1 VSVTDD
7 RALWGTSVSRRDG
20 DIPFLCY
27 SPRRRHVVELL
38 TDAARWSDRTHLI
51 QGERRLS
58 FAAVFAAAE
67 RVAVQFTEAGLRP
80 GDRLLLLAPNSPEWV
95 ISLWAGLR
103 VGAIVALGNGW
114 WSGPLVDHA
123 VGLTTPRL
131 VLADG
136 KRAALVPDG
145 CAVVTVDE
153 VRACVDAAMGPTGD
167 PVASAPPPAPPGD
180 EDDPAVIIFTAGTT
194 GAPKPVVLAH
204 RSVIANL
211 HNLLVMSRRLPHQI
225 DESRAPAVSLQSGPL
240 FHIGGLQ
247 SLLLALLGGNTLV
260 FLDGRFDPGQVLDL
274 IERERVTWWGAVP
287 TMASRVL
294 THPSITGRDLSSV
307 RSVSMGGAPV
317 QPALVA
323 RLREVFPNASRGM
336 STIYGMTETGGT
348 VAAASGV
355 TMAEHPTTAGAPL
368 PVVDLRID
376 APNADGDGEIVVRT
390 PVQMVGYWG
399 GSGAESGADG
409 AGGSGAAADLIDDEG
424 WVHTGDQGRLVDGLL
439 YVTGR
444 IKDLIIRGG
453 ENIAP
458 AHVEAV
464 LLRHPSV
471 RNVAVLGLPDDDLG
485 ERVGAVVQLEPGA
498 EVTGTELGEF
508 ARTELASY
516 EVPAAWWLRTDE
528 LPMHDSGKTDKLTLR
543 AAWPEPAAQT

>member
-7 RALWGTSVSRRDG
+7 RTLWGTSVSRRDG

-27 SPRRRHVVELL
+27 SPRRRHVIELL

-51 QGERRLS
+51 QGARRLS

-67 RVAVQFTEAGLRP
+67 RVAARFTEAGLRP

-114 WSGPLVDHA
+114 WSGPLVAHA
-123 VGLTTPRL
+123 VGLTSPRL

-145 CAVVTVDE
+145 STVITVDE
-153 VRACVDAAMGPTGD
+153 VRACVDAATGPAGGAD
-167 PVASAPPPAPPGD
+167 AGADAGAPPAAPPGD

-211 HNLLVMSRRLPHQI
+211 HNLLVMSRRLPHQV
-225 DESRAPAVSLQSGPL
+225 DESRPAAVSLQSGPL

-260 FLDGRFDPGQVLDL
+260 FLEGRFEPGQVLDV

-294 THPSITGRDLSSV
+294 AHPSIGDRDLSSV

-317 QPALVA
+317 QPALVT
-323 RLREVFPNASRGM
+323 RLREAFPNASRGM

-376 APNADGDGEIVVRT
+376 TPNADGDGEIVVRT
-390 PVQMVGYWG
+390 PGQMIGYWG
-399 GSGAESGADG
+399 GAPDG
-409 AGGSGAAADLIDDEG
+409 AGTDLIDDLIDTEG
-424 WVHTGDQGRLVDGLL
+424 WVHTGDLGRVVDGLL

-471 RNVAVLGLPDDDLG
+471 RNVAVLGLPDADLG
-485 ERVGAVVQLEPGA
+485 ERVAAVVQLEPGA
-498 EVTGTELGEF
+498 QVAETELAEF
-508 ARTELASY
+508 AAAELASY
-516 EVPAAWWLRTDE
+516 ERPADWWLRTDE
-528 LPMHDSGKTDKLTLR
+528 LPMQDSGKTDKLTLR
-543 AAWPEPAAQT
+543 TAWPAPAAQS

>member
-1 VSVTDD
+1 MAGTDD

-51 QGERRLS
+51 QGERRLG

-114 WSGPLVDHA
+114 WSGPLVAHA
-123 VGLTTPRL
+123 VGLTAPRL

-153 VRACVDAAMGPTGD
+153 VRARVDAATGPTAD
-167 PVASAPPPAPPGD
+167 PVPSAPPPAPPGD

-211 HNLLVMSRRLPHQI
+211 HNLLVMSRRLPQQI
-225 DESRAPAVSLQSGPL
+225 DESRPPAVSLQSGPL

-260 FLDGRFDPGQVLDL
+260 FLDGRFDPGQVLDV
-274 IERERVTWWGAVP
+274 IGRERVTWWGAVP

-376 APNADGDGEIVVRT
+376 APNAEGDGEIVVRT
-390 PVQMVGYWG
+390 PGQMIGYWG
-399 GSGAESGADG
+399 GSVDG
-409 AGGSGAAADLIDDEG
+409 AGGAADLVDEQG

-453 ENIAP
+453 ENVAP

-498 EVTGTELGEF
+498 QVTGTELGEF

-543 AAWPEPAAQT
+543 AAWPQPAAHT

>member
-1 VSVTDD
+1 VPVTGDH
-7 RALWGTSVSRRDG
+7 AFWGTSVERRDG
-20 DIPFLCY
+20 AIPFLSY
-27 SPRRRHVVELL
+27 SPRRHHVVDLL
-38 TDAARWSDRTHLI
+38 EDAARWSDRTHLI
-51 QGERRLS
+51 QGERRLTFAQM
-58 FAAVFAAAE
+58 FAASA
-67 RVAVQFTEAGLRP
+67 RVAARFTEAGLRP

-114 WSGPLVDHA
+114 WSAPLVEHA
-123 VGLTTPRL
+123 VALTSPRL
-131 VLADG
+131 VLADA
-136 KRAALVPDG
+136 KRATLVPDG
-145 CAVVTVDE
+145 STVLTVDE
-153 VRACVDAAMGPTGD
+153 VRECVDAGAASPDGPT
-167 PVASAPPPAPPGD
+167 PVPAPPPGA

-211 HNLLVMSRRLPHQI
+211 HNLLVMSRRLPQQV
-225 DESRAPAVSLQSGPL
+225 DGSRPPAVSLQSGPL

-260 FLDGRFDPGQVLDL
+260 FLEGRFDPGQVLDV

-294 THPSITGRDLSSV
+294 EHASIAGRDLHSV
-307 RSVSMGGAPV
+307 RSISMGGAPV
-317 QPALVA
+317 QPALVE
-323 RLREVFPNASRGM
+323 RLRTAFPNAGRGM

-355 TMAEHPTTAGAPL
+355 TMTEHPTTAGAPL

-376 APNADGDGEIVVRT
+376 APDAEGDGEIVVRT
-390 PVQMVGYWG
+390 PGQMVGYWG
-399 GSGAESGADG
+399 SEET
-409 AGGSGAAADLIDDEG
+409 DLIDGEG

-464 LLRHPSV
+464 LLAHSAV
-471 RNVAVLGLPDDDLG
+471 RNVAVIGLPDPDLG
-485 ERVGAVVQLEPGA
+485 ERVAAVVQLEPGA
-498 EVTGTELGEF
+498 EVIEADLAAF
-508 ARTELASY
+508 AARDLARY
-516 EVPAAWWLRTDE
+516 EVPVDWWLRTEE
-528 LPMHDSGKTDKLTLR
+528 LPMQDSGKTDKLALR
-543 AAWPEPAAQT
+543 ADFPAAATTH

>member
-1 VSVTDD
+1 MSVTGD

-51 QGERRLS
+51 QGDRRLS

-67 RVAVQFTEAGLRP
+67 RVATLFTDAGLRP

-114 WSGPLVDHA
+114 WSGPLVAHA
-123 VGLTTPRL
+123 VGLTTPTL

-136 KRAALVPDG
+136 KRGALVPEG
-145 CAVVTVDE
+145 ATVITVDE
-153 VRACVDAAMGPTGD
+153 VRARVDAATGPDAEAT
-167 PVASAPPPAPPGD
+167 PTAPPPAPPGD

-211 HNLLVMSRRLPHQI
+211 HNLLVMSRRLPHQV
-225 DESRAPAVSLQSGPL
+225 DESRPAAVSLQSGPL

-260 FLDGRFDPGQVLDL
+260 FLEGRFDPGQVLDV

-294 THPSITGRDLSSV
+294 SHPSIGDRDLDSV

-323 RLREVFPNASRGM
+323 RLREAFPNASRGM

-376 APNADGDGEIVVRT
+376 APDAEGDGEIVVRT
-390 PVQMVGYWG
+390 PGQMIGYWG
-399 GSGAESGADG
+399 GAPGADLVD
-409 AGGSGAAADLIDDEG
+409 DLIDSAG
-424 WVHTGDQGRLVDGLL
+424 WVHTGDLGRLVDGLL

-471 RNVAVLGLPDDDLG
+471 RNVAVLGLPDADLG
-485 ERVGAVVQLEPGA
+485 ERVAAVVQLEPGA
-498 EVTGTELGEF
+498 EVSAAELAEF
-508 ARTELASY
+508 AATELASY
-516 EVPAAWWLRTDE
+516 ERPADWWLRTDE
-528 LPMHDSGKTDKLTLR
+528 LPMQDSGKTDKLTLR
-543 AAWPEPAAQT
+543 ATWPAPAA

>member
-1 VSVTDD
+1 
-7 RALWGTSVSRRDG
+7 
-20 DIPFLCY
+20 
-27 SPRRRHVVELL
+27 
-38 TDAARWSDRTHLI
+38 
-51 QGERRLS
+51 
-58 FAAVFAAAE
+58 
-67 RVAVQFTEAGLRP
+67 
-80 GDRLLLLAPNSPEWV
+80 
-95 ISLWAGLR
+95 
-103 VGAIVALGNGW
+103 
-114 WSGPLVDHA
+114 
-123 VGLTTPRL
+123 
-131 VLADG
+131 
-136 KRAALVPDG
+136 
-145 CAVVTVDE
+145 
-153 VRACVDAAMGPTGD
+153 
-167 PVASAPPPAPPGD
+167 
-180 EDDPAVIIFTAGTT
+180 
-194 GAPKPVVLAH
+194 
-204 RSVIANL
+204 
-211 HNLLVMSRRLPHQI
+211 
-225 DESRAPAVSLQSGPL
+225 
-240 FHIGGLQ
+240 
-247 SLLLALLGGNTLV
+247 
-260 FLDGRFDPGQVLDL
+260 VLDV

-376 APNADGDGEIVVRT
+376 APNAEGDGEIVVRT
-390 PVQMVGYWG
+390 PGQMIGYWG
-399 GSGAESGADG
+399 GSVDG
-409 AGGSGAAADLIDDEG
+409 AGGAADLVDEQG

-453 ENIAP
+453 EN
-458 AHVEAV
+458 
-464 LLRHPSV
+464 
-471 RNVAVLGLPDDDLG
+471 VA
-485 ERVGAVVQLEPGA
+485 VGAVVQLEPGA
-498 EVTGTELGEF
+498 QVTGTELGVF

-543 AAWPEPAAQT
+543 AAWPQPAAHT

>member
-1 VSVTDD
+1 
-7 RALWGTSVSRRDG
+7 
-20 DIPFLCY
+20 
-27 SPRRRHVVELL
+27 VVELL
-38 TDAARWSDRTHLI
+38 DDAARWSERTHLV
-51 QGERRLS
+51 QGDRRLT
-58 FAAVFAAAE
+58 FAEVFAAAD
-67 RVAVQFTEAGLRP
+67 RVAARLEAAGLRR

-95 ISLWAGLR
+95 ITMWAGLK

-114 WSGPLVDHA
+114 WSGPLVAHA
-123 VGLTTPRL
+123 VEVITPRV
-131 VLADG
+131 VLADDR
-136 KRAALVPDG
+136 RAALVPTGGDRS
-145 CAVVTVDE
+145 VISVDE
-153 VRACVDAAMGPTGD
+153 VRKCVEAEAPGTGT
-167 PVASAPPPAPPGD
+167 SPPDMSPSRVPLPPGQ

-211 HNLLVMSRRLPHQI
+211 HNLLVMSRRLPHQV

-247 SLLLALLGGNTLV
+247 ALMLALLGGNTLV
-260 FLDGRFDPGQVLDL
+260 FLEGRFDPGQVLDV

-294 THPSITGRDLSSV
+294 EHPSLPGRDLSSV

-317 QPALVA
+317 QPALVE
-323 RLREVFPNASRGM
+323 RLRAAFPNAKRGM

-376 APNADGDGEIVVRT
+376 SPDAEGDGEIVVRT
-390 PVQMVGYWG
+390 PGQMLGYWG
-399 GSGAESGADG
+399 SSPAETED
-409 AGGSGAAADLIDDEG
+409 ADLIDAEG
-424 WVHTGDQGRLVDGLL
+424 WVHTGDQGRIVDGLL

-464 LLRHPSV
+464 LLGHPAV
-471 RNVAVLGLPDDDLG
+471 RNVAVLGLPDADLG
-485 ERVGAVVQLEPGA
+485 ERVAAAVQLEPGA
-498 EVTGTELGEF
+498 AVTEAELAEF
-508 ARTELASY
+508 AAAQLASY
-516 EVPAAWWLRTDE
+516 EIPASWWLRTEE
-528 LPMHDSGKTDKLTLR
+528 LPMHDSGKTDKRTLHTT
-543 AAWPEPAAQT
+543 WPVPADH

>member
-1 VSVTDD
+1 VSVTGDH
-7 RALWGTSVSRRDG
+7 AFWGTSVERRDG
-20 DIPFLCY
+20 AIPFLCY

-38 TDAARWSDRTHLI
+38 DDAARWSDRTHLI
-51 QGERRLS
+51 QGGRRLS
-58 FAAVFAAAE
+58 FAQMFVASA
-67 RVAVQFTEAGLRP
+67 RVAAQFAEAGLRP
-80 GDRLLLLAPNSPEWV
+80 GDRLLLLAANSPEWV

-114 WSGPLVDHA
+114 WSGPLVEHA
-123 VGLTTPRL
+123 VALISPRL
-131 VLADG
+131 VLADA
-136 KRAALVPDG
+136 KRAALVPAG
-145 CAVVTVDE
+145 VTVLTVDE
-153 VRACVDAAMGPTGD
+153 VRDRVDAGA
-167 PVASAPPPAPPGD
+167 ASGEAAAAVPAPPPGA

-211 HNLLVMSRRLPHQI
+211 HNLLVMSRRLPQQV
-225 DESRAPAVSLQSGPL
+225 DGSRPAAVSLQSGPL

-260 FLDGRFDPGQVLDL
+260 FLEGRFDPGQVLDV

-294 THPSITGRDLSSV
+294 EHPSITGRDLDSV
-307 RSVSMGGAPV
+307 RSISMGGAPV
-317 QPALVA
+317 QPALVQ
-323 RLREVFPNASRGM
+323 RLRNAFPNAGRGM

-355 TMAEHPTTAGAPL
+355 TMTEHPTTAGAPL

-376 APNADGDGEIVVRT
+376 APDAEGDGEIVVRT
-390 PVQMVGYWG
+390 PGQMVGYWG
-399 GSGAESGADG
+399 TAPGDT
-409 AGGSGAAADLIDDEG
+409 AADLIDGEG
-424 WVHTGDQGRLVDGLL
+424 WVHTGDQGRVVDGLL

-464 LLRHPSV
+464 LLGHPAV
-471 RNVAVLGLPDDDLG
+471 RNVAVLGLPDPDLG
-485 ERVGAVVQLEPGA
+485 ERVAAVVQLEPGA
-498 EVTGTELGEF
+498 EVGEADLAAF
-508 ARTELASY
+508 AARELARY
-516 EVPAAWWLRTDE
+516 EVPADWWLRTEE
-528 LPMHDSGKTDKLTLR
+528 LPMHDSGKTDKRTLR
-543 AAWPEPAAQT
+543 ADWPATAPTH

>member
-1 VSVTDD
+1 MGGVSVIGDS
-7 RALWGTSVSRRDG
+7 ALWGTSVSRRGG

-51 QGERRLS
+51 QGGRRLS

-67 RVAVQFTEAGLRP
+67 RVAALFTEAGLRP

-103 VGAIVALGNGW
+103 VGAIVSLGNGW
-114 WSGPLVDHA
+114 WSGPLVAHA

-136 KRAALVPDG
+136 RRAALVPDG
-145 CAVVTVDE
+145 SAVITVDE
-153 VRACVDAAMGPTGD
+153 VRACVDAATD
-167 PVASAPPPAPPGD
+167 PAAGAAPSPPPAAPPGD

-211 HNLLVMSRRLPHQI
+211 HNLLVMSRRLPHQV
-225 DESRAPAVSLQSGPL
+225 DGSRPAAVSLQSGPL

-260 FLDGRFDPGQVLDL
+260 FLEGRFDPGQVLDV

-294 THPSITGRDLSSV
+294 THPSIGGRDLSSV

-317 QPALVA
+317 QPALVT
-323 RLREVFPNASRGM
+323 RLREAFPNASRGM

-390 PVQMVGYWG
+390 PGQMIGYWG
-399 GSGAESGADG
+399 GAAET
-409 AGGSGAAADLIDDEG
+409 DLVDTEG
-424 WVHTGDQGRLVDGLL
+424 WVHTGDQGRILDGLL

-471 RNVAVLGLPDDDLG
+471 RNVAVLGLPDADLG
-485 ERVGAVVQLEPGA
+485 ERVAAVVQLEPGA
-498 EVTGTELGEF
+498 EVTSAELAEF
-508 ARTELASY
+508 ARAELASY
-516 EVPAAWWLRTDE
+516 EVPASWWLRTDE
-528 LPMHDSGKTDKLTLR
+528 LPMQDSGKTDKLTLR
-543 AAWPEPAAQT
+543 ATWPEPAAHS